1 MTIAQRGRELLVQ
14 PGMPALLNY
23 YEAGDSRF
31 GEDHAW
37 MAFTVPRERLQSLI
51 RNVEDLVAAP
61 LDGGTEAMAHL
72 RRYAGFLQGPETGS
86 ADEPLSAHIGQSVL
100 DLIALAVGAG
110 RDVAQAGGQRGLRA
124 ARLRAVISEIETGYA
139 NSGFSPAHVAR
150 KLGLS
155 PRYVQDL
162 LQGTEAGFVER
173 TAELRLQKA
182 RRMLRDPACDLMAI
196 AEIAYACGF
205 NEVPYFNRCF
215 RKRFGAS
222 PRAFRTA

>member
-1 MTIAQRGRELLVQ
+1 
-14 PGMPALLNY
+14 MP
-23 YEAGDSRF
+23 RK
-31 GEDHAW
+31 
-37 MAFTVPRERLQSLI
+37 
-51 RNVEDLVAAP
+51 
-61 LDGGTEAMAHL
+61 
-72 RRYAGFLQGPETGS
+72 
-86 ADEPLSAHIGQSVL
+86 
-100 DLIALAVGAG
+100 
-110 RDVAQAGGQRGLRA
+110 
-124 ARLRAVISEIETGYA
+124 
-139 NSGFSPAHVAR
+139 VAR